1 MDNSIQRN
9 MKQLLAFLLLAATL
23 GCIDET
29 TLDVTGA
36 EGTIVVDGLIGDSLR
51 VYTIEVNESAVVG
64 VGTEYIHPP
73 ISGAQVTVVSDAG
86 ERIVFAETDPGHYE
100 AEMATENGRSYHVE
114 VTLPNGRR
122 IVSAPEVS
130 RPSPAIA
137 EVQVKPVSREVQTS
151 AGFFTSEQFIDLS
164 ATVDLSEADEP
175 VFLRWRFEGEYEFR
189 EWVDQ
194 PAFPKNCYV
203 GHRIGFNNL
212 PLLDSRDFEAGPV
225 DTDVLLSLPF
235 DYKFSYN
242 YGYNIFQYRISRREY
257 DYWRAV
263 QDVTS
268 VDGSFF
274 DPPPGTVR
282 GNLRFEDDEEALV
295 LGYFSVSG
303 TTYVRRFTNTNE
315 LQIPAQRHCQV
326 WPPSSRPDGCTNCLE
341 LRRSTDVKPGYWP

>member
-1 MDNSIQRN
+1 
-9 MKQLLAFLLLAATL
+9 MKQLLAILFLALTL

-73 ISGAQVTVVSDAG
+73 VGGARVTVVSDAG
-86 ERIVFAETDPGHYE
+86 DRIVFPETDPGHYQ
-100 AEMATENGRSYHVE
+100 AEMATEAGKRYHVE
-114 VTLPNGRR
+114 VVLPNGRT
-122 IVSAPEVS
+122 IESAPERS
-130 RPSPAIA
+130 RPSPDLAA
-137 EVQVKPVSREVQTS
+137 VRVTPVSREVQTS
-151 AGFFTSEQFIDLS
+151 AGFFTSEQFIDLA
-164 ATVDLSEADEP
+164 ATVDLRNLTEP
-175 VFLRWRFEGEYEFR
+175 AFLRWRFEGEYEFR

-212 PLLDSRDFEAGPV
+212 PLLDSRDFAPGLV

-235 DYKFSYN
+235 DYKFSWN
-242 YGYNIFQYRISRREY
+242 YGYGIYQYRVSEREY
-257 DYWRAV
+257 NYWRAV

-282 GNLRFEDDEEALV
+282 GNLRFTDDDEALV
-295 LGYFSVSG
+295 LGYFSVVG
-303 TTYVRRFTNTNE
+303 TTYQRRFTNTNE
-315 LQIPAQRHCQV
+315 LQIPAQRYCQV
-326 WPPSSRPDGCTNCLE
+326 WPPSSRPDGCNNCLE
-341 LRRSTDVKPGYWP
+341 LRRSTDQKPSYWP